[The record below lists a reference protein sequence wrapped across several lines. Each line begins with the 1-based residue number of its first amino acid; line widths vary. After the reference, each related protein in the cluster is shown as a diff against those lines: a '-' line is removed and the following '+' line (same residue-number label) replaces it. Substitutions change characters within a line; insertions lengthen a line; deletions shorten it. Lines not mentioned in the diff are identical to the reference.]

1 VSRSLPVPSCVDPGL
16 DNLAPQHSSGETADE
31 QLRGGQSYSGIAARD
46 HAGFTSKLHLDPFAF
61 SFVYQFGVS
70 AKSSQI
76 TREGSG
82 RHPWEAPGASPPN
95 FLSQIAAIDF
105 PKYRQR
111 KPGSRSFS
119 SRQAAC
125 KNDWL

>member
-82 RHPWEAPGASPPN
+82 RHPWEAPGASPPKLFEPN
-95 FLSQIAAIDF
+95 RCDRF
-105 PKYRQR
+105 P
-111 KPGSRSFS
+111 
-119 SRQAAC
+119 
-125 KNDWL
+125 